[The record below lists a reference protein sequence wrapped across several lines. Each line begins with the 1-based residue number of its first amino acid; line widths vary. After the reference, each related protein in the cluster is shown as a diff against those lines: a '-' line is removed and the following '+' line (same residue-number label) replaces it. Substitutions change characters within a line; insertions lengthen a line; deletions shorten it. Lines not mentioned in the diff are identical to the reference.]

1 MSEASYPHRPGDSS
15 TPIHPHLAGRWS
27 PVRFDPAGQL
37 SEEDLRGLLE
47 AARWAPSC
55 FGEEPWRFIIA
66 RREDGHRDRL
76 EAQLRSGNAW
86 AKRASL
92 LVATLAK
99 KTFTQNEEPN
109 RWHAHDVGLA
119 TEALLTEATSR
130 GLVTHVMGGFDTDG
144 LVKDFAVPDDYTPIA
159 MIAVGHY
166 DPDSPDEKLAK
177 RDQNPR
183 RRRPL
188 SDLAFGASFGEPY
201 LSRDI

>member
-1 MSEASYPHRPGDSS
+1 
-15 TPIHPHLAGRWS
+15 
-27 PVRFDPAGQL
+27 V
-37 SEEDLRGLLE
+37 LE

-66 RREDGHRDRL
+66 GREDGHRGGL
-76 EAQLRSGNAW
+76 EALLSPGNTW
-86 AKRASL
+86 AKRASI

-99 KTFTQNEEPN
+99 RTFTRNGKPN

-119 TEALLTEATSR
+119 TEALITEATSR
-130 GLVTHVMGGFDTDG
+130 DLVTHIMAGFDSKG
-144 LVKDFAVPDDYTPIA
+144 LVEAFTVPDDYTPVSL
-159 MIAVGHY
+159 IAVGHY
-166 DPDSPDEKLAK
+166 DPESSDQELEK

-201 LSRDI
+201 LSRDS